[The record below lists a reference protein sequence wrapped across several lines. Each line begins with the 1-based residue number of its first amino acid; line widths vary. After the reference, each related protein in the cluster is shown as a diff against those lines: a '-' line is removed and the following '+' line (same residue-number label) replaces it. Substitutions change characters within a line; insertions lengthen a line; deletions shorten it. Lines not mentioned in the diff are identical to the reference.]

1 VSEHPNVAAVRSA
14 YEAVGRGDVA
24 AFGAALADDVLW
36 YESTPG
42 FEGEYR
48 GRDAAVEMLGRV
60 FAETG
65 MEVVDLSIRH
75 ILADDDYA
83 VVLIDVTMALGDRQ
97 RTGEYVDVYR
107 LRDGLVT
114 EHRHLPV
121 DPNAEAEFFGTT
133 TPRGAT

>member
-1 VSEHPNVAAVRSA
+1 MTEHPNVAAVRSA
-14 YEAVGRGDVA
+14 YDAVGRGDIA
-24 AFGAALADDVLW
+24 AFGDALDEDVLW

-48 GRDAAVEMLGRV
+48 GRDAAMAMLGRV

-83 VVLIDVTMALGDRQ
+83 AVLIDVTMSLGGRK

-107 LRDGLVT
+107 LRDGKVT

-121 DPNAEAEFFGTT
+121 DPKAEAEFFSS
-133 TPRGAT
+133 

>member
-1 VSEHPNVAAVRSA
+1 MSEHPNVAAVRAA
-14 YEAVGRGDVA
+14 YDAVGRGDVA
-24 AFGAALADDVLW
+24 AFGDTLAEDVLW

-48 GRDAAVEMLGRV
+48 GRDAAVGMLGRV
-60 FAETG
+60 FAEAG
-65 MEVVDLSIRH
+65 MEVEDLSIRH

-83 VVLIDVTMALGDRQ
+83 VVLIDVTMARGDRR

-107 LRDGLVT
+107 LREGLVT

-121 DPNAEAEFFGTT
+121 DPKEEAEFFAG
-133 TPRGAT
+133 

>member
-1 VSEHPNVAAVRSA
+1 MSEHPNVAAVRSA
-14 YEAVGRGDVA
+14 YDAVGRGDIA
-24 AFGAALADDVLW
+24 AFGDALDEDVLW

-48 GRDAAVEMLGRV
+48 GRDAAVAMLGRV
-60 FAETG
+60 FAESG
-65 MEVVDLSIRH
+65 MEVIDLAIRH

-83 VVLIDVTMALGDRQ
+83 VVLIDVSMSLDGRK

-107 LRDGLVT
+107 LRDGKVT

-121 DPNAEAEFFGTT
+121 DPKAEAEFFAG
-133 TPRGAT
+133 

>member
-1 VSEHPNVAAVRSA
+1 MSEHPNVAAVRSA
-14 YEAVGRGDVA
+14 YDAVGRGDIA
-24 AFGAALADDVLW
+24 AFGDALDEDVLW

-48 GRDAAVEMLGRV
+48 GRDAAMAMLGRV
-60 FAETG
+60 FAESG

-83 VVLIDVTMALGDRQ
+83 AVLIDVTMSLDGRK

-107 LRDGLVT
+107 LRDGKVT

-121 DPNAEAEFFGTT
+121 DPKAEAEFFAG
-133 TPRGAT
+133 